1 MKDRAMQRF
10 MFDSSSSI
18 KMHRTMRFTFH
29 QGYWQVRES
38 RQCRGVT
45 LCRSGR
51 EQSERIHSDLICH
64 GEQDNDRTQIIKSQR
79 RSLTCV
85 LTCPRQL
92 GTLTTRQIPALAL
105 SALISARAR
114 HFLDQS
120 RQTDLQHYRARQNY
134 KNLYV

>member
-1 MKDRAMQRF
+1 MV
-10 MFDSSSSI
+10 
-18 KMHRTMRFTFH
+18 
-29 QGYWQVRES
+29 QVRE
-38 RQCRGVT
+38 RRRCRGAT

-51 EQSERIHSDLICH
+51 EQSKRIHSDLTCR
-64 GEQDNDRTQIIKSQR
+64 GEQDVDRTQIIESQR

-85 LTCPRQL
+85 LTCPRRL

-105 SALISARAR
+105 SALLSARAR

-120 RQTDLQHYRARQNY
+120 RQTDLQHDRARQNY